1 MRLKGR
7 WAAMILSLVR
17 AACLLGCGWC
27 AAMGA
32 PAAFAGQAAHRLQP
46 PPAIAPSARIAVEPL
61 GFRPPSRFY
70 LAYRVPSATLDFV
83 DDTHLLFTFHS
94 ATLMHR
100 EEKEPED
107 DEDQTIAAVLLEVP
121 SGKVVERTTWRLHDK
136 GRYLW
141 ALGRGR
147 FLERE
152 RNTLYLLDHSVKGDF
167 LAQRVPYLRPEGEL
181 VSVQFSPGRNSMVVE
196 YREAVEEAKS
206 SAQSMASAPTLG
218 DVPRRPAHRVH
229 LLVVDTEAG
238 KVEKSAE
245 LPHAVA
251 LPLIAGGYL
260 DVEQGKG
267 RLWDVVLK
275 PFGGEPRKLV
285 EVTSLCQPEPE
296 ALSEQVFL
304 TQLCIPYTSDH
315 LMQAYDL
322 DGHKLWEQQWEGRYV
337 WGSFDYAVDGSRFA
351 YESIQ
356 LDHPITSLDPV
367 DDNAMTGQPVGVF
380 DVANGGL
387 RLVSGADPILSAG
400 QNYALSADGEHFAVL
415 RNGAIEVYKLP
426 PAAVR

>member
-1 MRLKGR
+1 MCLRGR
-7 WAAMILSLVR
+7 R
-17 AACLLGCGWC
+17 AAKILRRVRPWWLLGCGGF
-27 AAMGA
+27 AALYA
-32 PAAFAGQAAHRLQP
+32 VAAWAGQAAHRLQP
-46 PPAIAPSARIAVEPL
+46 PPAIAPSAHIPVEPL

-70 LAYRVPSATLDFV
+70 LTYRVPSATLDFV

-100 EEKEPED
+100 EEKQPEE

-121 SGKVVERTTWRLHDK
+121 SGKVVERTSWRLHDK

-152 RNTLYLLDHSVKGDF
+152 RNTLYLLDHSEKGDF
-167 LAQRVPYLRPEGEL
+167 LAQRVPYLRPNGEL

-196 YREAVEEAKS
+196 YREAVEETKS
-206 SAQSMASAPTLG
+206 ATQPLAPTLG
-218 DVPRRPAHRVH
+218 DLPSRPAHRVR

-245 LPHAVA
+245 LSHAVA

-267 RLWDVVLK
+267 KLWNVMLK
-275 PFGGEPRKLV
+275 PFGGEPRKLA

-296 ALSEQVFL
+296 ALSEHVFL
-304 TQLCIPYTSDH
+304 TQLCLPYTSDH

-322 DGHKLWEQQWEGRYV
+322 DGHKLWEQQWEGRYI
-337 WGSFDYAVDGSRFA
+337 WGSFDYAVNGSRFA
-351 YESIQ
+351 YESIR
-356 LDHPITSLDPV
+356 LDHP
-367 DDNAMTGQPVGVF
+367 QP
-380 DVANGGL
+380 
-387 RLVSGADPILSAG
+387 
-400 QNYALSADGEHFAVL
+400 
-415 RNGAIEVYKLP
+415 
-426 PAAVR
+426 